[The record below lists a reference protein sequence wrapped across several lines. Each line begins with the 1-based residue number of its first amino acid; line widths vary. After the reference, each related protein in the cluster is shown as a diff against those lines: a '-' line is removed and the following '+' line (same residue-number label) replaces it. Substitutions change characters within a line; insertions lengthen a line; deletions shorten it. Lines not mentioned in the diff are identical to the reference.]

1 MTEAVKAVIQYAFEE
16 LEGIDMLTV
25 FHSPD
30 NMRTKRVIEKC
41 GFTYEI
47 TLEKAYTGY
56 DGQVSDSVCYSLM
69 KDEYFAA
76 KRSQTLL

>member
-1 MTEAVKAVIQYAFEE
+1 MIHYAFEE

-30 NMRTKRVIEKC
+30 NMRTKRVIGKC

-56 DGQVSDSVCYSLM
+56 DGLVSDSVCYSLM

-76 KRSQTLL
+76 KRKPSVR